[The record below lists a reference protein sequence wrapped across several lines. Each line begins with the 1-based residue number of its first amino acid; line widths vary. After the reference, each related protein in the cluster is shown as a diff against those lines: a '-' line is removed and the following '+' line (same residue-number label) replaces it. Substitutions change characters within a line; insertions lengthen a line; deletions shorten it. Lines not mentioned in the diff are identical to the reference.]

1 MKKGVNVSNLTHLEW
16 LEMRQSGIGGSDA
29 AAVVG
34 MNPWKSAAQVYLS
47 KTESVEDDTEV
58 MSERLRVGHDLEDYV
73 AKRFAEATG
82 KKVRRNNY
90 MLHHDD
96 YPFILADIDREV
108 VGENAILECKTTN
121 SYAAK
126 DWETEP
132 PEQYQVQCLH
142 YMLVT
147 GAERCYIA
155 VLIGN
160 ERFAWYTIERD
171 EEAIA
176 ALLEAEVDFWRN
188 YVEAGICPPPDG
200 SNAYDDYLKK
210 RYPHDDGE
218 EMQLMNEGESALSD
232 YLRLQD
238 MAKDIEEQMRLYR
251 QIIENEMGETQVAT
265 SRQGHKVTWKTQ
277 TRTTLDSKRLKK
289 ELPGVY
295 DTFAKTSESRVFRV
309 SAAKAE

>member
-16 LEMRQSGIGGSDA
+16 LKMRQSGIGGSDA

-47 KTESVEDDTEV
+47 KTEPVEDDTEV

-160 ERFAWYTIERD
+160 ERFTWYVIERD

-210 RYPHDDGE
+210 RYPHDDGGHVNLYE
-218 EMQLMNEGESALSD
+218 YEVKDLEFLEVLKESKKEID
-232 YLRLQD
+232 NNIRR
-238 MAKDIEEQMRLYR
+238 IEQN
-251 QIIENEMGETQVAT
+251 IKAAMGDASTAFGG
-265 SRQGHKVTWKTQ
+265 SFKVTWKTQ